1 MNLPG
6 EPRTRDDRYQPGQV
20 IGGKYALVR
29 RLGVGGM
36 GTVWVA
42 HQTVLDVHVAVKILS
57 LGDEAP
63 DVGAESRMLEEA
75 RTAARIGHAA
85 IVRVLDFGR
94 TGHGDPFIVLE
105 LLDGE
110 DVADVLARERKL
122 DKFAAVAT
130 LLPIAH
136 ALAAAHDHGIV
147 HRDVKPENIFL
158 AHSEVGVQPKLLDFG
173 VARFVDRPKKLTLE
187 GVVLGTPEYVSP
199 QQAMGKPVSASA
211 DLWSFCVVLY
221 ELLTG
226 TCPFRHKNHHALMR
240 AIVEDEPPSILERGV
255 DDPELWTILRQG
267 LSKEPEQ
274 RQSSMRQLGQQLA
287 RWMLSHG
294 LSEDLTGASIRR
306 TWLRDGEASPSAR
319 GASPAA
325 TAGAAPARVR
335 VERAGKGPPSSGTA
349 QALALAR
356 ASRSRSVAILLVM
369 VGAIVLVVL
378 AILWGAG
385 LLGDPGRLRLLFR
398 AEQTQPS

>member
-1 MNLPG
+1 
-6 EPRTRDDRYQPGQV
+6 
-20 IGGKYALVR
+20 
-29 RLGVGGM
+29 M

-42 HQTVLDVHVAVKILS
+42 HQTVLDVFVAVKVLS
-57 LGDEAP
+57 LGDDAP
-63 DVGAESRMLEEA
+63 DADAESRMLEEA

-110 DVADVLARERKL
+110 DLADVLTRERKL
-122 DKFAAVAT
+122 DKLQAVAV

-158 AHSEVGVQPKLLDFG
+158 ARSEVGLQPKLLDFG

-187 GVVLGTPEYVSP
+187 GVLLGTPEYVSP

-221 ELLTG
+221 EVLTG
-226 TCPFRHKNHHALMR
+226 SCPFRQKNYHALMR

-267 LSKEPEQ
+267 LSKQPEQ
-274 RQSSMRQLGQQLA
+274 RQSSMRVLGQALA
-287 RWMLSHG
+287 RWMLRHG
-294 LSEDLTGASIRR
+294 VAEDLTGASIRR
-306 TWLRDGEASPSAR
+306 TWLRDDEASEPAERDALRPEPRPSAS
-319 GASPAA
+319 GATKAR
-325 TAGAAPARVR
+325 APADRGR
-335 VERAGKGPPSSGTA
+335 RAKPSPGGAQERA
-349 QALALAR
+349 LVR
-356 ASRSRSVAILLVM
+356 ASRRRNLAVLLVL
-369 VGAIVLVVL
+369 VGVIVLVALTV
-378 AILWGAG
+378 LWGAG
-385 LLGDPGRLRLLFR
+385 LIGDLGSPWVLFR
-398 AEQTQPS
+398 VDQARPS